1 MMFEH
6 DDNQPILLLDEDQ
19 TWRLLDNAKHGR
31 LALTAGGTL
40 DIFPVNFSTA
50 DRRVFLRTGPGT
62 KLAELAVNP
71 KVALETD
78 GILSDEAWSVVLH
91 GEARILETE
100 SEIAAARASGVAP
113 WIPTLKDMW
122 VEIVP
127 TSTTGRHFV
136 LGSQP
141 EQLDES

>member
-6 DDNQPILLLDEDQ
+6 ADNQPILLLDEDQ

-31 LALTAGGTL
+31 LALSAGGRL
-40 DIFPVNFSTA
+40 DIFPVNYSTA

-62 KLAELAVNP
+62 KLAELAIHP
-71 KVALETD
+71 QVALEAD
-78 GILSDEAWSVVLH
+78 GILSDEAWSVVVH

-100 SEIAAARASGVAP
+100 AEIAAARASGVAP
-113 WIPTLKDMW
+113 WVPTLKDVW

-127 TSTTGRHFV
+127 SSTTGRHFM

-141 EQLDES
+141 EQLDET